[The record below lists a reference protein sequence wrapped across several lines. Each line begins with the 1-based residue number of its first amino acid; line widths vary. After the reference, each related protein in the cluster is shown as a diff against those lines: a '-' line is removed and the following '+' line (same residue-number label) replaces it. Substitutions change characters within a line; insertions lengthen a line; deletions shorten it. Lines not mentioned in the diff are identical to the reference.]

1 MTGSEQARQL
11 IARLG
16 LAPHPEGGHFREIY
30 RHRHEGGD
38 ARGHVT
44 SIYYLLEAGQV
55 SHWHRIDAVELWH
68 FHAGAPLELTI
79 VEEGKAPLRHRLG
92 IDLEAD
98 ERPLATVPA
107 KAWQSARS
115 LGAWSLVSCTVA
127 PAFDFAGF
135 ELAPPGWSP
144 SA

>member
-1 MTGSEQARQL
+1 MSTERAQQL

-16 LAPHPEGGHFREIY
+16 LEPHPEGGHFREIY
-30 RHRHEGGD
+30 RHCHDRCDE
-38 ARGHVT
+38 RGHVT

-68 FHAGAPLELTI
+68 FHAGAPLELTV
-79 VEEGKAPLRHRLG
+79 VEEGRPPIRYRLG
-92 IDLEAD
+92 IDFEAD
-98 ERPLATVPA
+98 EQPQATVPP

-115 LGAWSLVSCTVA
+115 LGAWSLVGCTVA

-135 ELAPPGWSP
+135 ELAAPGWSP
-144 SA
+144 LA